1 VNLLRRGPFRETIA
15 VAVIAGMMALL
26 VLPRFSLLAEQNQ
39 LTIAR
44 EDLTAAIAK
53 ARNAAM
59 QGGRNATLFLS
70 GDRMWVTAENAG
82 STTTVLP
89 VQSFK
94 TLYNVSVATS
104 DSTLSSVTF
113 DRRGYATPRLASIGV
128 FRIKGATRTDSVCVT
143 RAGHVLRGS
152 C

>member
-1 VNLLRRGPFRETIA
+1 
-15 VAVIAGMMALL
+15 MMALL

-53 ARNAAM
+53 ARSAAM

-94 TLYNVSVATS
+94 TLYNVSVAPS

-128 FRIKGATRTDSVCVT
+128 FRIKGATRTDSVCMT
-143 RAGHVLRGS
+143 RAGLVLRGS